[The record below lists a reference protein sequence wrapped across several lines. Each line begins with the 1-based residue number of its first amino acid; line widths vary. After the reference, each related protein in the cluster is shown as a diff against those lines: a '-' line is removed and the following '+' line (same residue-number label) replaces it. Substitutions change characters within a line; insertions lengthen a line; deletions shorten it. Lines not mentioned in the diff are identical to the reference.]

1 MRSNN
6 CVLQLSR
13 VSHNSLITDPVK
25 YDDNRILGIELTA
38 NQHTILL
45 ISCYLPYECDMNYDD
60 YCFYL
65 DKFKCTIESASTPY
79 VFILGD
85 FNANIQ
91 SRLSLEQNLLSSVT

>member
-1 MRSNN
+1 
-6 CVLQLSR
+6 
-13 VSHNSLITDPVK
+13 
-25 YDDNRILGIELTA
+25 
-38 NQHTILL
+38 
-45 ISCYLPYECDMNYDD
+45 MNYDD